1 MPFEAVQSKSMW
13 VVLFM
18 AVDHNKEV
26 DLQTLSKVAGPD
38 NVPSVREL
46 DISPNEGI
54 FLLTALSN
62 MAIARDGDQDK
73 DLIETI
79 AVLIVEVG
87 CLYINSFSHTCKE
100 TKQRVLHAP
109 SLSQTIS

>member
-1 MPFEAVQSKSMW
+1 MFFFLLLYFSAGAIQFLSTMPFEAVQSKSMW

-18 AVDHNKEV
+18 AVDHNKNA
-26 DLQTLSKVAGPD
+26 DLKTLSKLAGPD

-62 MAIARDGDQDK
+62 MAISRDGDRDR
-73 DLIETI
+73 DLIEAI
-79 AVLIVEVG
+79 AVLIVEV
-87 CLYINSFSHTCKE
+87 
-100 TKQRVLHAP
+100 R
-109 SLSQTIS
+109 SLFFNFFI